1 MKKTI
6 LSSILILLFGSCAFY
21 KHMTDS
27 IRLINKEQTPLPR
40 VTTVSST
47 GVSYRDGKYLGKVAD
62 AYYGNIQVEATIS
75 ENKITG
81 VRFLQYPNERQ
92 NSIRLNIDA
101 MPKLQT
107 EVIVAQKADVDGIT
121 GASLTSAAF
130 IESLSG
136 ALSQAK
142 I

>member
-6 LSSILILLFGSCAFY
+6 LSSILVLLFGSYAFY
-21 KHMTDS
+21 KHDADILTN
-27 IRLINKEQTPLPR
+27 NKEQNPLPL
-40 VTTVSST
+40 VTTFFTSET
-47 GVSYRDGKYLGKVAD
+47 LYRDGKYSGKVAD
-62 AYYGNIQVEATIS
+62 AYYGNIQVEATIVA
-75 ENKITG
+75 NKITD
-81 VRFLQYPNERQ
+81 VKFLQYPNERQ

-107 EVIVAQKADVDGIT
+107 EAIVAQKADVDGIT

-136 ALSQAK
+136 ALAQAK